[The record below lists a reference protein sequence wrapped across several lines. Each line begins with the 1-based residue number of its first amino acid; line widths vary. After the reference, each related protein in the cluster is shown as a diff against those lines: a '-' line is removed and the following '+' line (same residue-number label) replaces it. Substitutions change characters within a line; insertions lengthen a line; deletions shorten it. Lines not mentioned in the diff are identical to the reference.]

1 MSSSGLI
8 FKGVF
13 KDMLKTFPLVISTE
27 KFLQKYGTAFTLVVL
42 YTTFLDP
49 EQLVVLPRRLKEP
62 IEDPYFRAFY
72 KFVPIFA
79 ISFTATMDIETSIA
93 STVVFAVLVNLIREP
108 DERKDFPF

>member
-49 EQLVVLPRRLKEP
+49 
-62 IEDPYFRAFY
+62 
-72 KFVPIFA
+72 
-79 ISFTATMDIETSIA
+79 
-93 STVVFAVLVNLIREP
+93 
-108 DERKDFPF
+108 